1 MDEDSPWG
9 APSDF
14 TASLPRPPSP
24 KLSYTP
30 PASAGFNAPLTSTW
44 GDDGGWGSTVEE
56 YGAFGSTPAS
66 GVEVTTEEI
75 ELDRDNDAP
84 LSSVVLDSGGG
95 WGASTSPEMPKL
107 DLPSSSDR
115 PPSPPGFAPSPP
127 LAPVGLPRL
136 SSPTPSALH
145 DTSLSSTA
153 APPSASPS
161 ATIVEDDRGWAPAS
175 PELPP
180 IGNLRISAPASP
192 SKADRTSGWGDPE
205 ESSWEP
211 PAIPEPLPSLG
222 DVFGGARADRSS
234 EKGVVPD
241 GEEAWGSARG
251 WEESRAREQSASEAV
266 QGGAD
271 EESWAGEPSQG
282 YVKGKSIPAALVDG
296 LKVDSRELANS
307 NWTVSQDSWGKG
319 GFQEGGA
326 DVLTQPPDLPASSPT
341 SSQPPITN
349 DTPLPSLFRLTPT
362 LFPKFREGLGK
373 TAARSAE
380 TLQGSSSRAFRN
392 AKFGLK
398 DTRPA
403 SDQQKDP
410 WDAASGLGTAAPGH
424 EGDEFDLDHASRA
437 KPAAKSSWWG
447 ASGGGDAQKGKS
459 KEEDNDANTVGI
471 PETQQGESGRIASP
485 EPGQQGA
492 LGRFFSRLKRQPTP
506 TDATGTSANQAQG
519 RSSGEQQQQR
529 DVNWNEDDFD
539 ALGSGEIGR
548 IAQTKKEDAEMDN
561 ALGGFFGDRLA
572 ARTRVATAPPE
583 DDFGGLLGAFA
594 QAPAK
599 PVVKPQTAK
608 AYDPF
613 DPLSDDSGSTSA
625 APALAPS
632 RASIPPVL
640 PPPLPPN
647 RSSLSHSPQLSLPSD
662 VASFPALAAP
672 QARPASSLATSSSS
686 ADDSFDAFF
695 DSVAASTGNKP
706 SSVPIPSPPLP
717 SNRRPASIILPKLA
731 TSQRSS
737 VASPIPRMATIS
749 PPTRTSTVSPAS
761 SGAATPILPLAPPP
775 PPSQP
780 LAAGRGGFN
789 IAPPPQATQRVSTPL
804 QPLSAVPLAPAPAAA
819 PVKPT
824 APSRAASGPLS
835 MDDLSFFES

>member
-14 TASLPRPPSP
+14 AASLPRPPSP
-24 KLSYTP
+24 KPTYTP

-56 YGAFGSTPAS
+56 YGAFGSSPAS

-75 ELDRDNDAP
+75 ELDRDHDAP
-84 LSSVVLDSGGG
+84 LSSVNLDSGGG
-95 WGASTSPEMPKL
+95 WGDGMSPEMPKL

-115 PPSPPGFAPSPP
+115 PPSPPGFASSPP
-127 LAPVGLPRL
+127 LAPVALPGP
-136 SSPTPSALH
+136 SSPTSSAL
-145 DTSLSSTA
+145 SGIPRSSTSA
-153 APPSASPS
+153 SPPASPS
-161 ATIVEDDRGWAPAS
+161 ATKVEDDRGWVPAS

-180 IGNLRISAPASP
+180 IGNLRISPPASP
-192 SKADRTSGWGDPE
+192 SKADRTSGWGDSE

-211 PAIPEPLPSLG
+211 PAIPEPLPSLR
-222 DVFGGARADRSS
+222 DVFGGAKPDGSG
-234 EKGVVPD
+234 EKEAVPD

-251 WEESRAREQSASEAV
+251 WEESRVREQSASEAG
-266 QGGAD
+266 QRGTG
-271 EESWAGEPSQG
+271 EESWSGEPSQG
-282 YVKGKSIPAALVDG
+282 YVQGKSIPAALVDG
-296 LKVDSRELANS
+296 LKVDSREFANS
-307 NWTVSQDSWGKG
+307 NWTVSQDSWRKG
-319 GFQEGGA
+319 GSQEGDA
-326 DVLTQPPDLPASSPT
+326 DVLTQSPDLPASSPT

-392 AKFGLK
+392 AKFGLR
-398 DTRPA
+398 DTRPV
-403 SDQQKDP
+403 SEQKQGP

-424 EGDEFDLDHASRA
+424 EGDEFDLDHAGRA

-447 ASGGGDAQKGKS
+447 ASGGGNVQKGKGQ
-459 KEEDNDANTVGI
+459 EEDDDANTLGI
-471 PETQQGESGRIASP
+471 PETQQGEPGRIASP

-492 LGRFFSRLKRQPTP
+492 FGRFFNRLKRQPTS
-506 TDATGTSANQAQG
+506 TDATGSSSTQAHG

-529 DVNWNEDDFD
+529 DVNWSEDDFD
-539 ALGSGEIGR
+539 ALGSGEIVR
-548 IAQTKKEDAEMDN
+548 IAQTQKEEAEMN
-561 ALGGFFGDRLA
+561 NVRGGFFGDRLT

-599 PVVKPQTAK
+599 PVVKAKAAK

-613 DPLSDDSGSTSA
+613 DPLSDDSGSAGA
-625 APALAPS
+625 AP
-632 RASIPPVL
+632 IPPVF
-640 PPPLPPN
+640 PAPLPPN
-647 RSSLSHSPQLSLPSD
+647 RFSLPPSPQPTLPSA
-662 VASFPALAAP
+662 VASFPSLAAP
-672 QARPASSLATSSSS
+672 QARPASSLATSSLS
-686 ADDSFDAFF
+686 ADDSFGAFF
-695 DSVAASTGNKP
+695 KSVAASTGNK
-706 SSVPIPSPPLP
+706 SSSAPIPSPPNL
-717 SNRRPASIILPKLA
+717 SARRPTSIILPKPA
-731 TSQRSS
+731 ASHRSS
-737 VASPIPRMATIS
+737 VASPIPRIATIS

-761 SGAATPILPLAPPP
+761 SGASTPIFPLAPPP

-780 LAAGRGGFN
+780 LAGGRGGFN
-789 IAPPPQATQRVSTPL
+789 IAPPPQATQRVSAPL
-804 QPLSAVPLAPAPAAA
+804 QPPSAAPLAPAPAAA
-819 PVKPT
+819 PVKP
-824 APSRAASGPLS
+824 AALSSATSGPLS